1 METVNVNSPS
11 VFGGRISS
19 PKFRAGLQ
27 DLDDYIGLETDI
39 DRFKAL
45 KLVKIAGKE
54 AGFSPE
60 LVELLEYYIIRTD
73 EVDWQEG
80 SQPINYQSVTT
91 TAQDLDISE
100 RQVRNREKAL
110 HAIGALTWQDSG
122 NFKRYGVRDRE
133 TRHIQYAF
141 GVDLSPL
148 ASLMPFL
155 EAKIEQKQQAKATWN
170 ETKRKISAYRAR
182 IRALIA
188 EAELCNLDDDI
199 LFNFSEEYA
208 AISYSIRT
216 YHSQTDL
223 ISLLTRHKAL
233 YDGVSQAL
241 EECSVAVEKSS
252 FSCDTSATGATEFPH
267 IHSTT
272 LKKSNKLDYSSHS
285 DTGFQESV
293 ADPTEPKDEDRACG
307 KDQQEEKSGPKYPDV
322 TLKQILNAASSR
334 FLEKMP
340 MEQRPMNE
348 RDFIEAAYRLLP
360 HLGIHKSAWGDA
372 CTNIG
377 RLGAAICVLIIDQ
390 KQDSPENRVRN
401 PGGYLRAMAQRAK
414 TGELNLHGS
423 IFGLLKRGEES
434 HAA

>member
-27 DLDDYIGLETDI
+27 DLDEYIGLETDV

-45 KLVKIAGKE
+45 KLVKVAGKE

-60 LVELLEYYIIRTD
+60 LVELLEYYVIRTD

-155 EAKIEQKQQAKATWN
+155 EARLNRSNRRRQHGMRQ
-170 ETKRKISAYRAR
+170 R
-182 IRALIA
+182 
-188 EAELCNLDDDI
+188 
-199 LFNFSEEYA
+199 
-208 AISYSIRT
+208 
-216 YHSQTDL
+216 
-223 ISLLTRHKAL
+223 
-233 YDGVSQAL
+233 
-241 EECSVAVEKSS
+241 EKSQ
-252 FSCDTSATGATEFPH
+252 P
-267 IHSTT
+267 I
-272 LKKSNKLDYSSHS
+272 
-285 DTGFQESV
+285 
-293 ADPTEPKDEDRACG
+293 
-307 KDQQEEKSGPKYPDV
+307 
-322 TLKQILNAASSR
+322 
-334 FLEKMP
+334 
-340 MEQRPMNE
+340 E
-348 RDFIEAAYRLLP
+348 R
-360 HLGIHKSAWGDA
+360 
-372 CTNIG
+372 
-377 RLGAAICVLIIDQ
+377 
-390 KQDSPENRVRN
+390 
-401 PGGYLRAMAQRAK
+401 GY
-414 TGELNLHGS
+414 EL
-423 IFGLLKRGEES
+423 
-434 HAA
+434 